1 MHRNGDNRH
10 SKKGK
15 FDMTNAVAK
24 THIDAKITY
33 KGTSYTFSEACDHV
47 SHLFDQR
54 DDTAELVLFQT
65 RDIGLWLL
73 QLRSVYKSD
82 KQFGQAVAKTPLA
95 KRSAQDRN
103 DAMFVAENWD
113 KVAKLNKNGELN
125 SLGASAV
132 RKRVKKSQSAGNTS
146 KGKAKPGAQEA
157 PITADSLAKATLKVL
172 ADNNISLA
180 DFRKALTKASK
191 A

>member
-1 MHRNGDNRH
+1 
-10 SKKGK
+10 
-15 FDMTNAVAK
+15 MTNAKTQNAVAAK

-33 KGTSYTFSEACDHV
+33 KGTSYTFTEACDHV

-73 QLRSVYKSD
+73 QLRSVYKSN
-82 KQFGQAVAKTPLA
+82 KQFGAAIAATPLA
-95 KRSAQDRN
+95 KRSMQDRN

-125 SLGASAV
+125 TLGASAV
-132 RKRVKKSQSAGNTS
+132 RKRVRKAETAGNTS
-146 KGKAKPGAQEA
+146 KGKQAAKPADAEAA
-157 PITADSLAKATLKVL
+157 PITADSLAKATLKLL
-172 ADNNISLA
+172 ADNDISLA